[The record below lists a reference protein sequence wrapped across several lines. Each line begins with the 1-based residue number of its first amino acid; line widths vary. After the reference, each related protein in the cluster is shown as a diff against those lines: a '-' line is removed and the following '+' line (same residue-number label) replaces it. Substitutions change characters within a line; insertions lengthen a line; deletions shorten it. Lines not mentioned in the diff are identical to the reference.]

1 MDVSEGDEDLE
12 EDRLPDLIREDEGP
26 EPRECWVGFIL
37 EKPYFYLWFLS
48 VENQTWSTKVSF
60 SALKCS
66 INYRRYQK

>member
-37 EKPYFYLWFLS
+37 EKSYFICDFYQLKIKLEAQKHLS
-48 VENQTWSTKVSF
+48 V
-60 SALKCS
+60 L
-66 INYRRYQK
+66 

>member
-37 EKPYFYLWFLS
+37 EKSYFYQLTIKL
-48 VENQTWSTKVSF
+48 E
-60 SALKCS
+60 A
-66 INYRRYQK
+66 